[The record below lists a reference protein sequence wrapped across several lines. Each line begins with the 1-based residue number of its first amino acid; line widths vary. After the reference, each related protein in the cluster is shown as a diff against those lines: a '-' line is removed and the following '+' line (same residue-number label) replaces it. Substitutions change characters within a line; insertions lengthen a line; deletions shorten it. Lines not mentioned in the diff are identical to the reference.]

1 MKSINHKKFL
11 YMETN
16 SYFYSHETKSK
27 FEIIILEEAENFI
40 SSLDIN
46 IRNKVIY
53 NMDKAT

>member
-1 MKSINHKKFL
+1 
-11 YMETN
+11 METN

-27 FEIIILEEAENFI
+27 FEIIILQEAENFI